1 MLESLATSSFVAWP
15 LALTLATVVVSDRFR
30 TRRRRELANRALHE
44 LRRPLQ
50 ALTLAWP
57 QPTRGGRD
65 HLGLALSAL
74 GELDRSINGSDGPAA
89 MRVELIDAHTLAADA
104 VRRWR
109 RLATS
114 SGREISL
121 RWRANGSLLVCDRDA
136 LARALDNLIANALEH
151 GGGKILVDGS
161 VREGRL
167 RLTVAD
173 AGAGDSPLAMPSLR
187 SRSVRRGHGLR
198 IVAEIAADHGGR
210 FAACAHGRG
219 AQAVIEIPLA
229 SGARAAAG

>member
-1 MLESLATSSFVAWP
+1 MLESLATSSLIAWP
-15 LALTLATVVVSDRFR
+15 LALTLATVVVSDRAR
-30 TRRRRELANRALHE
+30 TRRRRELANRAMHE

-57 QPTRGGRD
+57 QPLRGERD

-74 GELDRSINGSDGPAA
+74 GELDRSINGSPRPSAPRA
-89 MRVELIDAHTLAADA
+89 ELIDAYTLAADA
-104 VRRWR
+104 VRRWQR
-109 RLATS
+109 PAIQR
-114 SGREISL
+114 GREIDL
-121 RWRANGSLLVCDRDA
+121 RWRANGSTLVCDRDA

-151 GGGKILVDGS
+151 GAGPIRVDGS

-167 RLTVAD
+167 RLSVAD
-173 AGAGDSPLAMPSLR
+173 GGEDGSPLAIPSLR

-229 SGARAAAG
+229 TGARAAAG